1 MATILMYDCSE
12 LGVKGWEYLGQ
23 GHFLHFH
30 SSLYNLD
37 CYLRFASEQPGPA
50 GSGRQY
56 LVYRSISGSC
66 GGYVGKVKE
75 PRPRQEGLEGNFS
88 SFGGMTYP
96 ITIHHQVFFCLVFP
110 PDSVGILAVSCAKSS
125 DVELD
130 H

>member
-1 MATILMYDCSE
+1 MATILMYDCSK
-12 LGVKGWEYLGQ
+12 LGVKGREYLGQ
-23 GHFLHFH
+23 GHFLHFR

-37 CYLRFASEQPGPA
+37 YYLRFVSGQPGPA

-56 LVYRSISGSC
+56 LVYRSISGQC

-75 PRPRQEGLEGNFS
+75 PRQRKEGLKSNFS
-88 SFGGMTYP
+88 SFGGLTYP

-110 PDSVGILAVSCAKSS
+110 PDSVGILAVSC

>member
-56 LVYRSISGSC
+56 MVYRSISGQC
-66 GGYVGKVKE
+66 GGGYVGKVKE
-75 PRPRQEGLEGNFS
+75 PPMKDWKAIFS
-88 SFGGMTYP
+88 SFRGMTYP

-110 PDSVGILAVSCAKSS
+110 PDSVGILAVSCAKSG
-125 DVELD
+125 DVELN